1 MDEDYRIWLLDQH
14 PRGAQILAQMEQSED
29 NSALSVEEPED
40 VPPYTEWSVEDL
52 RAEAEARGL
61 KKSGNRQEL
70 AARLDAHD
78 AEASQ

>member
-1 MDEDYRIWLLDQH
+1 MDEDKYLWLRDQH
-14 PRGAQILAQMEQSED
+14 PRGLQILAQMED
-29 NSALSVEEPED
+29 SAPPEEPED

-78 AEASQ
+78 AEAGQ